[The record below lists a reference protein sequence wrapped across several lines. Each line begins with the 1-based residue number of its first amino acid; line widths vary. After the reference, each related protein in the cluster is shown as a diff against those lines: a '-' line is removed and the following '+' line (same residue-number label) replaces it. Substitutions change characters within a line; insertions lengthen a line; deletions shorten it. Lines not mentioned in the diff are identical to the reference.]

1 MKYLPLILILFFVS
15 CNGFKKRCIKVIDGD
30 TLVMDDNTHIRLNNL
45 DAPEL
50 HQFYGNQAKQFL
62 SNLVL
67 NKPITGIKHGKDKY
81 GRTIADL
88 YLNGLWINKLI
99 VDSGYA
105 YVYLRYD
112 NENLYPDEIKAKNN
126 RLGLWAYPNE
136 SPYIFRHNHLNK

>member
-1 MKYLPLILILFFVS
+1 MKYLSIILTLFFVS
-15 CNGFKKRCIKVIDGD
+15 CNEFKGKVKRCIDGD
-30 TLVMDDNTHIRLNNL
+30 TIVMEDNTRVRLNNL

-50 HQFYGNQAKQFL
+50 HQMYGIQAKQFL
-62 SNLVL
+62 SSLVL
-67 NKPITGIKHGKDKY
+67 NKTITGIKKGRDKY

-88 YLNGLWINKLI
+88 YLKGLWVNKLI

-112 NENLYPDEIKAKNN
+112 NENLYPDELQAKNE

-136 SPYIFRHNHLNK
+136 SPYIFRKQFKH